1 MKTVKLS
8 ANKRKPSQKKL
19 EREMHGGEI
28 YEYYPLS
35 KYVVAA
41 PGVCGGRPTFKY
53 TRLEVSVILARLG
66 QTIDEVVQD
75 YSLSRITP
83 EAVKEAIRLAEQAL
97 LRSAKRRQLAFAPSI
112 SPA

>member
-8 ANKRKPSQKKL
+8 ANKRKSPNKKL
-19 EREMHGGEI
+19 VREMYGGEV
-28 YEYYPLS
+28 YEYYPLG

-53 TRLEVSVILARLG
+53 TRLEVSFILALIAAG
-66 QTIDEVVQD
+66 KTVKQIVQA

-83 EAVKEAIRLAEQAL
+83 EAVKEAIHLANQAF
-97 LRSAKRRQLAFAPSI
+97 LRSAKRRQRTIA
-112 SPA
+112 

>member
-8 ANKRKPSQKKL
+8 ANKRKSSQKKL
-19 EREMHGGEI
+19 AREMYGGEI
-28 YEYYPLS
+28 YEYYPLG

-53 TRLEVSVILARLG
+53 TRLEVSVILARLRKG
-66 QTIDEVVQD
+66 QTIDEVVRD

-83 EAVKEAIRLAEQAL
+83 EAVKEAIHLAEQAL
-97 LRSAKRRQLAFAPSI
+97 LRSAKRRRLTFA
-112 SPA
+112 